1 MVVKQYIYSI
11 VNLIITPRPLTTM
24 TRTKI
29 ASAMLISLSL
39 SACINTAQLSDTSK
53 GVQTE
58 DMSKPDII
66 CEWGTDRINLCQYN
80 SESEIVEALISK
92 MTLQEKIGQ
101 MTQSVWHN
109 GVTPEIIREKA
120 IGSIIHTQGPTPGPL
135 PLDWINK
142 FDEFQIQ
149 ALQTRLGIPLMT
161 AVDAVHGQNTFEG
174 AVIFPHNIGMAATR
188 NFDLIQRAAQITAIE
203 MAGTGFNWTFSP
215 CIAMPLHEYWGR
227 VYEGFSED
235 KDITIDAVRASV
247 KGHQGEDLGLRHTV
261 AATAKHYLGDGATE
275 GGREGG
281 NAIIDEASLR
291 DYHLPPYA
299 EAVNQG
305 IASIM
310 VGFNSV
316 NGINMHQHQYLVA
329 DVLKGELG
337 FQGVVLTDWNGG
349 IRYGEPH
356 TVINAGVDVAMQP
369 GNHDEFMS
377 KLEGSVKDGTVSMTR
392 IDDAVRRILTMKL
405 NLGLFKDPFGKRE
418 FSLRVGATE
427 HREVARQAVRE
438 SLVLLKSENNVLPLS
453 TSDNIAVIGEHA
465 DSTGLQ
471 SGGWSIN
478 WQGTTESYAGATS
491 IVDGIRNIAP
501 NTEYLAQGC
510 TADMLAD
517 TAVVVVGEQPYAEF
531 KGDTDQ
537 LWLSERHKGFIDGCK
552 ALNKAVVV
560 VLISGRTLIIE
571 DDLNKSDAFIAAW
584 LPGSEGAGVADFL
597 FSVDGFT
604 PVGKSPYAWP
614 RSFEDLPLDQFDE
627 KALFPFGYGLT
638 KY

>member
-1 MVVKQYIYSI
+1 MIKNNVLPALLLSF
-11 VNLIITPRPLTTM
+11 
-24 TRTKI
+24 
-29 ASAMLISLSL
+29 SL
-39 SACINTAQLSDTSK
+39 SACVNNHPASYPDMLASNQQQARSD
-53 GVQTE
+53 
-58 DMSKPDII
+58 MI
-66 CEWGTDRINLCQYN
+66 CEWGTQRFNLCQFS
-80 SESEIVEALISK
+80 SEAEMVDALIAE

-109 GVTPEIIREKA
+109 GVTPDIIREKA

-135 PLDWINK
+135 ALDWIDT
-142 FDEFQIQ
+142 FDAFQTQ

-188 NFDLIQRAAQITAIE
+188 NFDLIQRAAEITAIE

-235 KDITIDAVRASV
+235 KDLTISAVKASV
-247 KGHQGEDLGLRHTV
+247 RGHQGDDLALPHTV
-261 AATAKHYLGDGATE
+261 AATAKHYLGDGATQ

-281 NAIIDEASLR
+281 NAIIDETTLR

-299 EAVNQG
+299 EAVDQG

-316 NGINMHQHQYLVA
+316 NGINMHQHQFLVA

-337 FQGVVLTDWNGG
+337 FKGVVLTDWLGG
-349 IRYGEPH
+349 TRYGEPH
-356 TVINAGVDVAMQP
+356 IVINAGVDIAMQP

-377 KLEGSVKDGTVSMTR
+377 KLSASVQDGTVPMSR
-392 IDDAVRRILTMKL
+392 IDDAVRRILTMKF
-405 NLGLFKDPFGKRE
+405 NLGLFENPFAKRE
-418 FSLRVGATE
+418 FASRVGAPE
-427 HREVARQAVRE
+427 HRKVARQAVRE
-438 SLVLLKSENNVLPLS
+438 SLVLLKSENNILPLS
-453 TSDNIAVIGEHA
+453 VSDKIAVIGEHA

-491 IVDGIRNIAP
+491 ILEGIRSIAP

-510 TADMLAD
+510 TADMQAD

-537 LWLSERHKGFIDGCK
+537 LWLSDRHKGYIKGCA
-552 ALNKAVVV
+552 ALNKSVVV

-571 DDLNKSDAFIAAW
+571 EDLAISDAFIAAW

-597 FSVDGFT
+597 FAVDGFT
-604 PVGKSPYAWP
+604 PVGKSPYSWP
-614 RSFEDLPLDQFDE
+614 KAFDDLPLDKFDDN
-627 KALFPFGYGLT
+627 ALFPFGYGLSS
-638 KY
+638 Y